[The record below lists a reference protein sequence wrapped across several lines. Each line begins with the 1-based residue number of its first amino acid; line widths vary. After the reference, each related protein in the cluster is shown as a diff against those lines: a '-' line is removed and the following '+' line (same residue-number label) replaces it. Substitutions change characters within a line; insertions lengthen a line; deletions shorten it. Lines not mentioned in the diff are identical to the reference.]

1 MGGWDITTQAAR
13 PAGTADADHPSY
25 AKVERRRQSD
35 LEFLAWVKVAS
46 QDELEKALPTA
57 GNLGA
62 TASRREGHPS
72 FEIPV
77 KGWRLVA
84 IQRRLKIGS

>member
-1 MGGWDITTQAAR
+1 MGGWDITTQVAR

-35 LEFLAWVKVAS
+35 LEFLAWVKEAS
-46 QDELEKALPTA
+46 QDELEKALPT
-57 GNLGA
+57 
-62 TASRREGHPS
+62 
-72 FEIPV
+72 V

-84 IQRRLKIGS
+84 IQRRLRKAEP